1 MAKWAHT
8 KGLTISKILGSE
20 KERLKALEAKADVY
34 TINRENVVWL
44 VQHYKKK
51 WPFDFVVIDEL
62 SSFKSH
68 SAARF
73 KALRKVR
80 PLIKKITGLTG
91 TPAPNGLLDLWAQVY
106 LLDQGERLGKTYT
119 GYRERFFQPA
129 RVGKNA
135 HGKLIAF
142 DYEPRPGAE
151 EEIYSLIG
159 DICISMKAEDW
170 LDLPKRISVEHKVKL
185 TGKVLADYKRLERD
199 YILEFEGG
207 DIEASTSAVLRG
219 KLLQLASG
227 AVYDENKTPVEI
239 HSLKLDALEDLIEAA
254 NGKPVMVVYWYKHE
268 LERIRRR
275 FPGARM
281 LKTTQDQDDW
291 NAGKIP
297 ILLLHPMSAGHGL
310 NVQYGGYIQIWY
322 TLTDSLELYQQTCA
336 RIDRQGQTERPIIQ
350 HIIAEG
356 TVDEDVV
363 ASLINK
369 DATQEELMQA
379 VKARIK
385 RIRGCM

>member
-20 KERLKALEAKADVY
+20 KERLKALEAKADIY
-34 TINRENVVWL
+34 TINRENVVWI
-44 VQHYKKK
+44 VNHYKKK

-80 PLIKKITGLTG
+80 PLIRKISGLTG
-91 TPAPNGLLDLWAQVY
+91 TPAPNGLLDLWAQLY

-119 GYRERFFQPA
+119 GFRERFFQPG

-135 HGKLIAF
+135 HGRLIAF
-142 DYEPRPGAE
+142 DYEPRPGSE
-151 EEIYSLIG
+151 EEIYRLIG
-159 DICISMKAEDW
+159 DICISMKAKDW
-170 LDLPKRISVEHKVKL
+170 LSLPERINVEHRVKL

-199 YILEFEGG
+199 YILEYEGG
-207 DIEASTSAVLRG
+207 DIEAATAAVLRG

-227 AVYDENKTPVEI
+227 AVYDEHKIPVEI
-239 HSLKLDALEDLIEAA
+239 HNLKLDALEDLIEAA

-268 LERIRRR
+268 LARIRKR
-275 FPGARM
+275 FSAARM
-281 LKTTQDQDDW
+281 LKTAEDQNDW

-297 ILLLHPMSAGHGL
+297 ILLLHPMSGGHGL
-310 NVQYGGYIQIWY
+310 NIQAGGHIQIWY

-336 RIDRQGQTERPIIQ
+336 RLDRQGQTERPIIQ

-379 VKARIK
+379 VKARINK
-385 RIRGCM
+385 ILNT

>member
-8 KGLTISKILGSE
+8 RKLTISKILGSE
-20 KERLKALEAKADVY
+20 KERIKAIEAKADIY

-44 VQHYKKK
+44 VNYYKKK

-80 PLIKKITGLTG
+80 PFIKKITGLTG
-91 TPAPNGLLDLWAQVY
+91 TPAPNGLLDLWAQIY

-119 GYRERFFQPA
+119 AYKEQFFQPA

-135 HGKLIAF
+135 HGRLITF

-170 LDLPKRISVEHKVKL
+170 LTLPKRIDVTHKVKL
-185 TGKVLADYKRLERD
+185 TGKALADYKRLERD

-227 AVYDENKTPVEI
+227 AVYDEHKIPVEI
-239 HSLKLDALEDLIEAA
+239 HTLKLDALEDLIEAA
-254 NGKPVMVVYWYKHE
+254 NGKPVMVIYWYQHE
-268 LERIRRR
+268 LARILKR
-275 FPGARM
+275 FPGAKV
-281 LKTTQDQDDW
+281 LKTTQDQNDW

-297 ILLLHPMSAGHGL
+297 ILLLHPASAGHGL
-310 NVQYGGYIQIWY
+310 NLQAGGHIQIWY
-322 TLTDSLELYQQTCA
+322 TLTDSLELYQQTCK
-336 RIDRQGQTERPIIQ
+336 RLDRQGQTERPIIQ

-369 DATQEELMQA
+369 DATQEDLMQA

-385 RIRGCM
+385 RVLST